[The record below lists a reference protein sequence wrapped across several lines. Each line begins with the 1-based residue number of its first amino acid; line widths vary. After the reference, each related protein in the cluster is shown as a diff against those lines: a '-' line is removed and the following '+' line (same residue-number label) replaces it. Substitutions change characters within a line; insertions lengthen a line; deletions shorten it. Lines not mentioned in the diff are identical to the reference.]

1 MHHSLYCLLSILSFL
16 VKTRSTWLS
25 YSLPLG
31 SIWLP
36 FARKKKKNI
45 TTFCV
50 VSMIL
55 VASKLPRRGRQVGPI
70 PSRSVQTAPI
80 CAEGRHQRC
89 QVSSFGSFIVLPS
102 AQAEMTSL
110 SSGPESPLK
119 IWLRLTCRGQG
130 YNLTSLTLAWK
141 SKYCPWP
148 QFTQG
153 LLLNY
158 EKWQQ
163 LTEMANISSA
173 RMFSL

>member
-1 MHHSLYCLLSILSFL
+1 MTVKATVCISIFKKECVPAQSLTESPFPL
-16 VKTRSTWLS
+16 
-25 YSLPLG
+25 LPLVHSVIPCQNKVYLTFLLIAIRKYLT
-31 SIWLP
+31 SICP
-36 FARKKKKNI
+36 EKNI

-130 YNLTSLTLAWK
+130 YNLTSLTLA
-141 SKYCPWP
+141 
-148 QFTQG
+148 
-153 LLLNY
+153 
-158 EKWQQ
+158 
-163 LTEMANISSA
+163 
-173 RMFSL
+173 